1 VAVLRFSLIRICD
14 WPAFPISLL
23 QRLNR
28 ARYPQV
34 MTLGQVKQQFD
45 NLFDTMRG

>member
-1 VAVLRFSLIRICD
+1 VVTQSLGAWRR
-14 WPAFPISLL
+14 LETQL
-23 QRLNR
+23 QRLSR

-34 MTLGQVKQQFD
+34 MTLGGQLKQQFD